1 MITYD
6 HGVMEIDTKLWLEE
20 NAYYCVL
27 AGDEC
32 TPDSFHRPESDHREH
47 VTVRSFDGKRYLT

>member
-32 TPDSFHRPESDHREH
+32 TPDSSTGLSQTIENM
-47 VTVRSFDGKRYLT
+47 